1 MARPLFGHSAAET
14 GAEADPGGQ
23 AVGRASSN
31 TQPSLFHTTGPPHQ
45 LKILVA
51 VSPFTLFFEL
61 SSSEY
66 KMYHQKLAFSL
77 PLYCSKPCMSDSYLF
92 TL

>member
-14 GAEADPGGQ
+14 GAEADPGDQ

-66 KMYHQKLAFSL
+66 KMYHQKLA
-77 PLYCSKPCMSDSYLF
+77 PLCLSIVPNPA
-92 TL
+92 